1 MIPAHQDPCSNDP
14 CSLYRI
20 PDLDD
25 PCPPLD
31 LDDDWRGQVAIEDGG
46 HDLRPTGVVHHS
58 LSRAVALLELGA
70 PAESTVNAK
79 ELTVP
84 PEPAINSILQLLHSP
99 QITVTQWWTFISNVL
114 VPYMT
119 VVQYL
124 LEG

>member
-1 MIPAHQDPCSNDP
+1 M
-14 CSLYRI
+14 
-20 PDLDD
+20 
-25 PCPPLD
+25 D

-70 PAESTVNAK
+70 PAESTVN

-99 QITVTQWWTFISNVL
+99 
-114 VPYMT
+114 
-119 VVQYL
+119 
-124 LEG
+124 